1 MADFWRRI
9 TKRKRLITDV
19 QGGSGIYIA
28 LSNDTVPEDAALG
41 DLVGLLSVYG
51 GSGTYAFTITADPDN
66 KFAIDLVD
74 DTRLEVDG
82 ALDYSVATS
91 HLVTIQADNGV
102 DPVLSRTFS
111 ITVTEVFVPA
121 NDSFLLFDQGGVTG
135 LHLGMI

>member
-1 MADFWRRI
+1 MVDFWRRI
-9 TKRKRLITDV
+9 NKRRRLIANV
-19 QGGSGIYIA
+19 SGGAGIYIA
-28 LSNDTVPEDAALG
+28 LSDDTVPEDAALG

-51 GSGTYAFTITADPDN
+51 GNGTYAFTITADPDN

-82 ALDYSVATS
+82 ALDYSTATS
-91 HLVTIQADNGV
+91 HLVTIQADNSV

-121 NDSFLLFDQGGVTG
+121 TDSFLRFDQGGVTG